1 MLRVESAAL
10 LVVDIQERLRPVILD
25 SESLVANA
33 VKLIVGMQVMGVPIV
48 CTEQYPKG
56 LGSTVSEVAR
66 LLEDAP
72 IEKTS
77 FSCCDSTPFMETLEQ
92 LGRRQIIV
100 AGIETHICVY
110 QTVST
115 LLERDYEVEVAVDA
129 VSSRTASNKEMALMK
144 LRDRG
149 AALTSVEMALFELCR
164 VAEGEQFK
172 QISRLVK

>member
-1 MLRVESAAL
+1 MLRVEHTVL
-10 LVVDIQERLRPVILD
+10 LVVDVQERLLPAISNAEHMVANIVKLTKGMQTLDVPVI
-25 SESLVANA
+25 
-33 VKLIVGMQVMGVPIV
+33 

-56 LGSTVSEVAR
+56 LGSTVPAIAE
-66 LLEDAP
+66 LLEGAP

-77 FSCCDSTPFMETLEQ
+77 FSCCDSSHFMETLEQ
-92 LGRRQIIV
+92 LGRSQIIV